1 MSLIN
6 IYSLPKKRSKREE
19 KRIEIYENVLKMCHK
34 KIKLNSEIENG
45 ETYLFYTIPSI
56 ILGFPIFDQYSCC
69 DYICNKL
76 SQNGFKIVNVGN
88 NMIFISWGHIS
99 FDEDKEKEL
108 EMKIDILNGNTD
120 RIPLLK
126 DKDENKTVYQ
136 REFRPVYDIPSTE
149 QFLSN

>member
-69 DYICNKL
+69 D
-76 SQNGFKIVNVGN
+76 
-88 NMIFISWGHIS
+88 
-99 FDEDKEKEL
+99 
-108 EMKIDILNGNTD
+108 
-120 RIPLLK
+120 
-126 DKDENKTVYQ
+126 
-136 REFRPVYDIPSTE
+136 
-149 QFLSN
+149 

>member
-1 MSLIN
+1 
-6 IYSLPKKRSKREE
+6 
-19 KRIEIYENVLKMCHK
+19 
-34 KIKLNSEIENG
+34 
-45 ETYLFYTIPSI
+45 
-56 ILGFPIFDQYSCC
+56 
-69 DYICNKL
+69 
-76 SQNGFKIVNVGN
+76 
-88 NMIFISWGHIS
+88 MIFISWGHIS